1 MNTIGSNIIRSSH
14 YTRSLIEASRDPLVV
29 ISLDGIITDM
39 NQAMIDVVGK
49 SREQLIDSEFASYF
63 TDPLKA
69 QRVYKEVIKEGF
81 IVDYQLTITEGM
93 LQEVLFNG
101 SVYRDLEGKV
111 IGAVIVGRDVSEQN
125 RIEGELREAK
135 IDAEFSASV
144 AVAAK
149 AKAEVATVEAE
160 NAMKSKQQFL
170 SNMSHEIRTPLNAI
184 IGFTKVLLKG
194 PINDKQN
201 EYLSAIK
208 ISGDALIMLID
219 DILDLAKVN
228 SGKMTFETIPFNLY
242 NSMTDVLQLFQTKTK
257 EKNLELVSI
266 IDNKINEII
275 IGDPLRLHQIMVNL
289 ISNAIKFTSVGKIT
303 INVTLISQD
312 TRQATLEFSVQDTGI
327 GIAAAELETIFEN
340 FQQATSDTSRV
351 FGGTGLGLAIVKQ
364 LVETQGGTV
373 RVQSVPSVGSTFSFV
388 MSFQK
393 TKKKLEPEVV
403 FVQPELDTYKY
414 KVLVVE
420 DTPINQ
426 LLMKTLLDDFG
437 FQEDL
442 AANGKIAIEML
453 KKEHYDIILM
463 DIQMPQMN
471 GFEAAHIIR
480 NVLKMDIPIIALTAD
495 VTTTDVDK
503 CRAAGMND
511 YIAKP
516 IDERILR
523 AKIWEHLNPAIISSP
538 PVANAVET
546 KTSNSVI
553 DLSYLKKR
561 TNSNPLLM
569 KEIILSF
576 LDQTPP
582 ILLAVKSGLKEK
594 NISAIN
600 AAVHKAL
607 PSLSI
612 VGMGENVE
620 KVARRIL
627 ELTGS
632 KKLNAETIE
641 LILELEQACVL
652 ACKELKK
659 EYLKLN

>member
-1 MNTIGSNIIRSSH
+1 
-14 YTRSLIEASRDPLVV
+14 
-29 ISLDGIITDM
+29 
-39 NQAMIDVVGK
+39 
-49 SREQLIDSEFASYF
+49 
-63 TDPLKA
+63 
-69 QRVYKEVIKEGF
+69 
-81 IVDYQLTITEGM
+81 
-93 LQEVLFNG
+93 
-101 SVYRDLEGKV
+101 
-111 IGAVIVGRDVSEQN
+111 
-125 RIEGELREAK
+125 
-135 IDAEFSASV
+135 
-144 AVAAK
+144 
-149 AKAEVATVEAE
+149 
-160 NAMKSKQQFL
+160 
-170 SNMSHEIRTPLNAI
+170 
-184 IGFTKVLLKG
+184 
-194 PINDKQN
+194 
-201 EYLSAIK
+201 
-208 ISGDALIMLID
+208 
-219 DILDLAKVN
+219 
-228 SGKMTFETIPFNLY
+228 
-242 NSMTDVLQLFQTKTK
+242 
-257 EKNLELVSI
+257 
-266 IDNKINEII
+266 
-275 IGDPLRLHQIMVNL
+275 
-289 ISNAIKFTSVGKIT
+289 
-303 INVTLISQD
+303 
-312 TRQATLEFSVQDTGI
+312 
-327 GIAAAELETIFEN
+327 
-340 FQQATSDTSRV
+340 
-351 FGGTGLGLAIVKQ
+351 
-364 LVETQGGTV
+364 
-373 RVQSVPSVGSTFSFV
+373 
-388 MSFQK
+388 
-393 TKKKLEPEVV
+393 
-403 FVQPELDTYKY
+403 
-414 KVLVVE
+414 
-420 DTPINQ
+420 
-426 LLMKTLLDDFG
+426 
-437 FQEDL
+437 
-442 AANGKIAIEML
+442 
-453 KKEHYDIILM
+453 M